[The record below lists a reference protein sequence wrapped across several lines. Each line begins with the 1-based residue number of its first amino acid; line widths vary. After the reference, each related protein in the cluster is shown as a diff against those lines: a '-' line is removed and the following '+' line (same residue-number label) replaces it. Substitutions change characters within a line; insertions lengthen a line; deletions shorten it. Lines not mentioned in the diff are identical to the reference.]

1 MSNTHF
7 HAIPTAPG
15 HHVLQ
20 GASCRLLGFEKL
32 VLLPGQAHSGQ
43 VAGDREQMLV
53 VLSGTAEAV
62 EVAGGPRFA
71 NVGGRA
77 NVFVGNPHSVYLPR
91 GSRFTVTAGSRIEA
105 VLVSAPSSLDT
116 EAYEVRPEAV
126 RTGTWGTLNYTR
138 HFREILT
145 QPDGRPASSLIVGET
160 ITPSGNWS
168 TFPPHKH
175 EREDEKGGEV
185 FHEEMYYFRV
195 ASPEGFG
202 LARHFSP
209 EHGFDHTHTVRD
221 DSLLSIP
228 YGYHTYAAAPGAK
241 SYYLWFLAGDGRRQ
255 GVALQPELAWTQK
268 LVGMC

>member
-1 MSNTHF
+1 MNTHF
-7 HAIPTAPG
+7 HTIPSAPG

-20 GASCRLLGFEKL
+20 GASCKLLGFEKL
-32 VLLPGQAHSGQ
+32 VLLPGQVHQAQ
-43 VAGDREQMLV
+43 APADRELMLV
-53 VLSGTAEAV
+53 VLSGTAAI
-62 EVAGGPRFA
+62 EVGGICFA
-71 NVGGRA
+71 QVGGRA
-77 NVFVGNPHSVYLPR
+77 NVFVGNPHSVYVPR
-91 GSRFTVTAGSRIEA
+91 GASFTVTATSRFEA
-105 VLVSAPSSLDT
+105 ALVSAPSTLDT
-116 EAYEVRPEAV
+116 EPYEVRPEAV

-168 TFPPHKH
+168 TYPPHKH
-175 EREDEKGGEV
+175 EREEGGEV